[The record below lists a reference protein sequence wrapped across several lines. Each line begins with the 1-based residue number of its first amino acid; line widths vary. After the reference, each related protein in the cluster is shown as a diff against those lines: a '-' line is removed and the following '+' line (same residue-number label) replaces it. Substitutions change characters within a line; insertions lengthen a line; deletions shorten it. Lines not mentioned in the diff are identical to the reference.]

1 MTHVTSTVTPMI
13 EPNQDAMRA
22 HLEHLFG
29 GDIGGGHD
37 GRIEIAWTDAAD
49 GKLRH
54 GAIFGTDQ
62 IEEAIEH
69 AVMVNRVPQQNVY
82 VGAALRNPGVAP
94 FGRGADVDFY
104 ALTTLYVDIDDD
116 VLAQARDH
124 YRHRGCPPTAV
135 VVTGRQP
142 HIRVQLLWRLE
153 EPERDPQA
161 TRAQLRALADA
172 LGGDVTV
179 VNPSRVLRLAGSIAW
194 PVKPGRVLEHT
205 EWQQP
210 NDGRPKAYMWGQIA
224 RAFPVAPSTTT
235 TTNNNNELDP
245 NPAAPSTTSGGL
257 NIDLGVRVD
266 DYLSAARTGKQWHN
280 HVLGLVAH
288 WVSRGWSDAEILG
301 QAAGL
306 TLAGYTVAQ
315 TVADMRTMIQGAR
328 VKWNTPD
335 PEIKV
340 EEAGVSGQ
348 APGDLVATP
357 FTSLDAKRIPRRE
370 WIYGHHLIRGYISAT
385 VSPGGVGKSTLA
397 LTEAIAI
404 ATGRNLLGDEPH
416 VSGPVWH
423 YNLEDPLDELQ
434 RRAVAICMKFGI
446 TEAEIAGKLFL
457 NSARD
462 RRLIVATKLRDSM
475 VATPDADAMIKVI
488 KAHGIVATQVDP
500 FVRVH
505 YADENDN
512 KQVDKVADIFAQI
525 AHETRSALDL
535 SHHSRKLGNNDTATP
550 GDMNQARGAGSL
562 VAAVRAGR
570 VLTEMSSNEAK
581 TFGIQEDRRRWYVR
595 VDDGKGNM
603 RPPAAHA
610 KWLQRD
616 SIDIGNGSIGPG
628 DSVGV
633 IAPWTPPDAWAGLSP
648 TTAADILEEI
658 DRGPNEGERYTAY
671 KAGKRWA
678 GQVIMKFCIT
688 KSEADAAIIIK
699 EWVKNGVLIE
709 TEYLSPG
716 SRKTVGG
723 LEIDRSKMPGNA
735 TEGSGF

>member
-1 MTHVTSTVTPMI
+1 MATVTPMI
-13 EPNQDAMRA
+13 EPDQDAMRA

-29 GDIGGGHD
+29 GDLGGGHD

-104 ALTTLYVDIDDD
+104 ALTALYVDIDDD

-142 HIRVQLLWRLE
+142 HVRAQLLWRLD
-153 EPERDPQA
+153 EPERDPQT
-161 TRAQLRALADA
+161 TRAQLKALADA

-210 NDGRPKAYMWGQIA
+210 QDGRPKAYLWGQIA
-224 RAFPVAPSTTT
+224 RAFPVAGENSSGAAGAPINSTGYENTGASE
-235 TTNNNNELDP
+235 N
-245 NPAAPSTTSGGL
+245 SSGGL
-257 NIDLGVRVD
+257 NLDLGVRVD
-266 DYLSAARTGKQWHN
+266 AVLAEARAGRQWHN
-280 HVLGLVAH
+280 AVVRLVAH
-288 WVSRGWSDAEILG
+288 WVARGWSDSEILG

-315 TVADMRTMIQGAR
+315 TVADMTKMIAGAR
-328 VKWNTPD
+328 AKWNIPD
-335 PEIKV
+335 PEPKV
-340 EEAGVSGQ
+340 DEPGVSGQ
-348 APGDLVATP
+348 APGELVATP
-357 FTSLDAKRIPRRE
+357 FEPLDIKAIPRRE
-370 WIYGHHLIRGYISAT
+370 WVYGHHLIRGYISAT
-385 VSPGGVGKSTLA
+385 VSPGGIGKSTMVM
-397 LTEAIAI
+397 TDAIAI
-404 ATGRNLLGDEPH
+404 ALGRDLIGDIPH
-416 VSGPVWH
+416 VRGNAWH

-434 RRAVAICMKFGI
+434 RRAVAICAKFGI
-446 TEAEIAGKLFL
+446 AQADIAGRLFL
-457 NSARD
+457 NSGRT
-462 RRLIVATKLRDSM
+462 RRLVVATELRGAV
-475 VATPDADAMIKVI
+475 VATPDAKALTEII
-488 KAHGIVATQVDP
+488 KANNIIAFSVDP

-505 YADENDN
+505 HVEENDN
-512 KQVDKVADIFAQI
+512 KQIDAVADIFAEI
-525 AHETRSALDL
+525 AHATGCAIDL
-535 SHHSRKLGNNDTATP
+535 VHHTRKLGNNDTATP
-550 GDMNQARGAGSL
+550 GDMNAARGAGSL

-581 TFGIQEDRRRWYVR
+581 TFGIQEDRRRWYIR

-658 DRGPNEGERYTAY
+658 DKGPSEGERYTAY

-688 KSEADAAIIIK
+688 KSEADAATIIK

-735 TEGSGF
+735 TESGGF